1 MRDPHQTIK
10 RPLLT
15 EKSDRLRER
24 SGQYCFEVAV
34 EADKSDVKRAV
45 ETLFSV
51 RVTAVRLQNRQ
62 GKAKRMGRFTGRRHH
77 WKKAF
82 VTLAEGSVIELYEGI

>member
-1 MRDPHQTIK
+1 MRDPHQIIK

-15 EKSDRLRER
+15 EKSDKLRER
-24 SGQYCFEVAV
+24 SSQYCFEVAV
-34 EADKSDVKRAV
+34 EADKSDVKHAV

-51 RVTAVRLQNRQ
+51 SVTAVRLQNRQ
-62 GKAKRMGRFTGRRHH
+62 GKAKRMGRFVGRRHH

-82 VTLAEGSVIELYEGI
+82 VTLAEGNVIELYEGI